1 MPMLSAAAG
10 GEKRAAQKR
19 MPTTTA
25 GSRQELPHSIL
36 AGALS
41 LSLSVARSL
50 VTARPA
56 VAVPGETRLSSGGL
70 VLQLQLQCGL
80 AAVTAWRRWFTGHGG
95 GRGPGGACAF
105 WSYEAAE
112 GERTWTRT
120 AASNWRKRNRVR
132 LPHVSRRQRCRA
144 WNAERAPNPSA
155 F

>member
-19 MPTTTA
+19 MSTTTA

-36 AGALS
+36 AGALSLS

-70 VLQLQLQCGL
+70 VLQLQLRCGL
-80 AAVTAWRRWFTGHGG
+80 AAVTAWRR
-95 GRGPGGACAF
+95 
-105 WSYEAAE
+105 
-112 GERTWTRT
+112 
-120 AASNWRKRNRVR
+120 
-132 LPHVSRRQRCRA
+132 
-144 WNAERAPNPSA
+144 
-155 F
+155 